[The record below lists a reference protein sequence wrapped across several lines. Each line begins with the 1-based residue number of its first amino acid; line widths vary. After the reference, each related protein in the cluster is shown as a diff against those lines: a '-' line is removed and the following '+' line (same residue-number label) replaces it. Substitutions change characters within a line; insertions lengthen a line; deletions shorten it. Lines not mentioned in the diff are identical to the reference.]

1 MDVKRILM
9 LAFVVAIVPMWA
21 WASDIN
27 FGATARV
34 MAMGGAGIALGDDSA
49 TTAVL
54 NPAAPACAG
63 AKFRF
68 IFPGLD
74 FHTVGASFSDLLD
87 SIDKLGGD
95 EDDALTLVNDFAKQ
109 RTGLT
114 FNMVTG
120 FAGPTGVTIEAQ
132 ANALITPSPEA
143 AKWATA
149 ALLFRDSTGVNLTN
163 VQTIIDNPNFD
174 AAIANALA
182 GNTAAANAA
191 FDAYLD
197 DLNQTFVDANVVYGP
212 SLLLGKGFNTT
223 NGKMWLGT
231 NIKILST
238 EGKSWQVKGTRVGSL
253 AASGGD
259 VLADLNFEA
268 EELPSEGRKTTM
280 KADVGLIYRPNDSI
294 WQYGVVVNNFIKPKV
309 RGLTNTQDDPMIS
322 VGVAAALGRN
332 FLFAADLVNIT
343 GANDDNAKLRLG
355 GELRLGRLFALRA
368 GYSGSKWTYGAE
380 LLGLNIAWSGR
391 SAQLLSNVLKF

>member
-1 MDVKRILM
+1 MKRTLLFAWLILV
-9 LAFVVAIVPMWA
+9 LSTAVY
-21 WASDIN
+21 ASDIN
-27 FGATARV
+27 FGATART
-34 MAMGGAGIALGDDSA
+34 MAMGGAGIALGDDAS

-63 AKFRF
+63 AKVRF

-87 SIDKLGGD
+87 SVDKLGGD
-95 EDDALTLVNDFAKQ
+95 EDDALSLVNDFAKQ
-109 RTGLT
+109 QTGLT

-120 FAGPTGVTIEAQ
+120 FAGPTGLTIEAQ
-132 ANALITPSPEA
+132 ANALITPSAEA

-149 ALLFRDSTGVNLTN
+149 ALLFRDTSGVNLSD
-163 VQTIIDNPNFD
+163 VQAIIDHPKFD
-174 AAIANALA
+174 EAITYALA
-182 GNTAAANAA
+182 GNAAAADSA
-191 FDAYLD
+191 FDSYLA
-197 DLNQTFVDANVVYGP
+197 DLNKTYVDANLVYGP
-212 SLLLGKGFNTT
+212 SLLLGRGFDTT
-223 NGKMWLGT
+223 NGRMWLGT

-238 EGKSWQVKGTRVGSL
+238 EGKRWQVKGTRVGSL
-253 AASGGD
+253 VASGGK
-259 VLADLNFEA
+259 VLADLDFEA
-268 EELPSEGRKTTM
+268 EELPDEGRKTTM
-280 KADVGLIYRPNDSI
+280 KADVGLIYKPNDSI
-294 WQYGVVVNNFIKPKV
+294 WQYGVVVNNFIKPKI

-343 GANDDNAKLRLG
+343 GANDDNAKLRFG
-355 GELRLGRLFALRA
+355 GEFRLGRLFALRA